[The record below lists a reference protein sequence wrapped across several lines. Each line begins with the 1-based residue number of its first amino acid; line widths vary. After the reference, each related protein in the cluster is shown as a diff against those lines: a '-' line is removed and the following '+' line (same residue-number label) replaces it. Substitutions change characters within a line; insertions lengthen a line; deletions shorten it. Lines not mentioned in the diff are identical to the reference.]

1 MCVTEGW
8 AQRLL
13 FLRHVVV
20 NVDCYPYRYSYSW
33 SHPEGK
39 QLNTPVVGY
48 SHLVASW
55 AWLGGIVLFR
65 LTEGRRLAVKVSG
78 TTQQSGKERVG

>member
-20 NVDCYPYRYSYSW
+20 NVDCYPYRYSYNW

-78 TTQQSGKERVG
+78 TTHESGKERVG